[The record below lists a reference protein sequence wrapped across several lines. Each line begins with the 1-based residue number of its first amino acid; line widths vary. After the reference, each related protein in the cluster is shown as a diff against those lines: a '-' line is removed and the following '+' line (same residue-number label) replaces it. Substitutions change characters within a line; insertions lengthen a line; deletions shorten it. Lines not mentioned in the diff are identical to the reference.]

1 MQLAKSEY
9 EKGHEFPHLLKLE
22 PVRSAIKILKKIDAD
37 LHKLQEEMEGAY
49 ELCKGCLQE
58 KYGKKSKKLPQ
69 GKNLTV
75 KYNLPRTMDMIGP
88 DKWGITIYQSLES
101 GALEQNPFEIRVFGL
116 I

>member
-58 KYGKKSKKLPQ
+58 KYGKKTKKLPQ
-69 GKNLTV
+69 GKILGLLKKVLDQLNRRPYPFSS
-75 KYNLPRTMDMIGP
+75 KIEQIG
-88 DKWGITIYQSLES
+88 
-101 GALEQNPFEIRVFGL
+101 
-116 I
+116 

>member
-69 GKNLTV
+69 GKILDDHGV
-75 KYNLPRTMDMIGP
+75 CLYPFSFKI
-88 DKWGITIYQSLES
+88 
-101 GALEQNPFEIRVFGL
+101 EQILDN
-116 I
+116 

>member
-37 LHKLQEEMEGAY
+37 LHKLQEEMEAAY

-69 GKNLTV
+69 GKIFFMTKVSNRPYISDIRGWTNKNLSS
-75 KYNLPRTMDMIGP
+75 DMH
-88 DKWGITIYQSLES
+88 
-101 GALEQNPFEIRVFGL
+101 RC
-116 I
+116 